1 MTTKSELIMMD
12 TWTDRCNFNIRDNK
26 FFNRKLKKE
35 LFEIASKELRENENA
50 RKECVAHLRNWV
62 NQHPDIEN
70 CLTDD
75 SFLLR
80 FLRVKKFSL
89 SMTEQILLKYLNFRK
104 RFKHF
109 MYNMDCLD
117 RNVSEI
123 IGDGFLFVSPFRDS
137 FGRRVII
144 YDIGKFNLHKFNG
157 VDLAKTFALT
167 YETLL
172 DDEENQILGVT
183 HVANL
188 AGASLN
194 YVPLFTA
201 TEFAIMVRW
210 GEQSIPMRHKQID
223 VLNMPSIVKFVF
235 DFALTLASDKL
246 KRRLNVHSSIDQLH
260 TKVNRRCLPS
270 ELGGDIPSKEMIRL
284 WKAELEGKR
293 KRLLSY
299 DDMNL
304 LSDRGIIRRRK
315 PVNLD
320 ENGIS
325 DLPGSFR
332 KLDFD

>member
-1 MTTKSELIMMD
+1 MTTKSELRMMD
-12 TWTDRCNFNIRDNK
+12 SWTDRCNFNNRDNK
-26 FFNRKLKKE
+26 ILNRKLRKE

-50 RKECVAHLRNWV
+50 RRECVAHLRNWV

-70 CLTDD
+70 CLTDE

-89 SMTEQILLKYLNFRK
+89 SMAEQTLLKYLNFRK
-104 RFKHF
+104 RYKHF
-109 MYNMDCLD
+109 MYNLDCSD
-117 RNVSEI
+117 SNVSEI
-123 IGDGFLFVSPFRDS
+123 INDGFLFVSPFRDS

-144 YDIGKFNLHKFNG
+144 YDIGKFNLQKFSG
-157 VDLAKTFALT
+157 ADLAKTFALT

-201 TEFAIMVRW
+201 TEFGTMVRW
-210 GEQSIPMRHKQID
+210 GEQSIPMRHKQVD
-223 VLNMPSIVKFVF
+223 LLNMPSIVKFVF
-235 DFALTLASDKL
+235 DFALSIASDKL
-246 KRRLNVHSSIDQLH
+246 RSRINVHSSLDQLH
-260 TKVNRRCLPS
+260 STVSKRCLPL
-270 ELGGDIPSKEMIRL
+270 EFGGEMPAKDMINL
-284 WKAELEGKR
+284 WKTELDAKR

-304 LSDRGIIRRRK
+304 LSDRGIITRRK
-315 PVNLD
+315 PAILD